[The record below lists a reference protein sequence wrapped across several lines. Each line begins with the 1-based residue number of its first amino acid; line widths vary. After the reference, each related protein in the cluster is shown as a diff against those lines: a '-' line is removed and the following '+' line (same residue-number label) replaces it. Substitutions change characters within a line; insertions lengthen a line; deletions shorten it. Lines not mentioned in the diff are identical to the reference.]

1 MQDRMTITDRAA
13 AAVFAAPMQGK
24 IVQTLIGE
32 AMTMVALARI
42 TQMPLNLLHYHV
54 AKYVRLGLI
63 DVEHVT
69 PRAGRPVKHYR
80 ATAKTFF
87 VPSGLLAKLPGAEL
101 TRQLREALDRNQARS
116 VEGVNF
122 THDGRRPCI
131 FLVKDPAS
139 QATAIELWLDLG
151 LTRAD
156 SAALIA
162 DLRDVVERYRGRNTD
177 DAPRYLVHLAAA
189 RVRD

>member
-1 MQDRMTITDRAA
+1 MQERMTLTDCAA

-32 AMTMVALARI
+32 AMTLAALARV

-54 AKYVRLGLI
+54 AKFIKLGLI
-63 DVEHVT
+63 TVEHVT
-69 PRAGRPVKHYR
+69 PRAGRAVKHYR

-87 VPSGLLAKLPGAEL
+87 VPSELLAKMPGAEL
-101 TRQLREALDRNQARS
+101 TRQLREALDHNQVRS

-156 SAALIA
+156 ATALIA
-162 DLRDVVERYRGRNTD
+162 DLREVVERYRSRNTD
-177 DAPRYLVHLAAA
+177 DAPRYLVHLAAVQIQA
-189 RVRD
+189 

>member
-1 MQDRMTITDRAA
+1 MRDQMTITDRAA

-32 AMTMVALARI
+32 ALTMAALARV
-42 TQMPLNLLHYHV
+42 TQMPLSLLHYHV
-54 AKYVRLGLI
+54 AKCVKLGLI
-63 DVEHVT
+63 EIERVA
-69 PRAGRPVKHYR
+69 PRAGRPIKHYR

-87 VPSGLLAKLPGAEL
+87 VPSGLLTKLPGAEL
-101 TRQLREALDRNQARS
+101 TRQLRDALDRNQTRS

-122 THDGRRPCI
+122 SHDGRRPCI

-151 LTRAD
+151 LSRVD
-156 SAALIA
+156 STALIA
-162 DLRDVVERYRGRNTD
+162 DLRDVVERYRDRNTD
-177 DAPRYLVHLAAA
+177 NAPRYLVHLAAA
-189 RVRD
+189 RVGD